1 MHRSSNR
8 AFFLK
13 CFNYFKEIIK
23 ELRERKIKIDINKI
37 PEIFN
42 KENLI
47 SLKFLIQKYV
57 LKTAK
62 LFESSLSDDLKC
74 IYIKYFKELKDD
86 IKWTDFF
93 FSKSSYYRKLNYLIL
108 AIAWFL
114 IF

>member
-1 MHRSSNR
+1 MRRSSNR

-23 ELRERKIKIDINKI
+23 ELRERKIK
-37 PEIFN
+37 IFN

>member
-1 MHRSSNR
+1 MRRSSNR

-23 ELRERKIKIDINKI
+23 ELRERKI
-37 PEIFN
+37 EIFN